1 MFEQAYYCFSGIR
14 LCEKFLDTLRV
25 EGAPSGKYSDD
36 MVRPAIVAT
45 FRIGK
50 FYNKIFTPIGEDQVK
65 FTEIAIE
72 WYEKVVDYCQAHPD
86 QAEGLELER
95 SQSVSTV
102 DLLRRQL
109 KIHANSSAA
118 AAADSQ

>member
-1 MFEQAYYCFSGIR
+1 M
-14 LCEKFLDTLRV
+14 
-25 EGAPSGKYSDD
+25 KY
-36 MVRPAIVAT
+36 
-45 FRIGK
+45 
-50 FYNKIFTPIGEDQVK
+50 
-65 FTEIAIE
+65 TEIAID
-72 WYEKVVDYCQAHPD
+72 WYEKVVDYCQAHHD
-86 QAEGLELER
+86 QAAGLELER